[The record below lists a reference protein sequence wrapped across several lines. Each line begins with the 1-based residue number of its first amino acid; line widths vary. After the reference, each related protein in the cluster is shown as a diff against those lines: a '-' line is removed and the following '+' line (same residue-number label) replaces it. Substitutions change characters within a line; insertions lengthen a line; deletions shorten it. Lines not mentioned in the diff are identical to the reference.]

1 MSQMLCQVLGCD
13 ELDGFL
19 AVAHGGLVC
28 VGHYG
33 SDTLIDHSLTTVA
46 LFPFLWTAGSW
57 QHLEYPIPS
66 KCAI

>member
-1 MSQMLCQVLGCD
+1 
-13 ELDGFL
+13 L

-46 LFPFLWTAGSW
+46 LFPFLWMAGSW